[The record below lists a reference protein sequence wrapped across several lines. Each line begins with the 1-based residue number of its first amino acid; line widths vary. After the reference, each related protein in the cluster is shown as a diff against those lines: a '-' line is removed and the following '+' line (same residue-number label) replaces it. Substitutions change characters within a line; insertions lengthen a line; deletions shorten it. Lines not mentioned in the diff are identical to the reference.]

1 MRFSI
6 ITVVKNGYPGI
17 IYTVKSVLNQNFNNY
32 EHIILDSCSNDGT
45 SQAIRNFRS
54 SKINYE
60 RKVDKGIYFALNR
73 SISKAKGEY
82 IINLHAGDFFYSNST
97 LKKLDF
103 FLKKYNHID
112 FFFSNIIYFYK
123 NRVVRLWNIP
133 IKKLNKFSFLKIPHT
148 SLCIKKEV
156 ASNLLYNG
164 MYKISSD
171 TEYLINLSKK
181 YQGKYINVFLIFMEY
196 GGLSTSIKY
205 LIRKI
210 TEDISILKKEF
221 NYLFLLVWFYKILIK
236 TSGFLKNKKFF
247 TLKLIKQK
255 KIMDDFS
262 LQNCS
267 F

>member
-112 FFFSNIIYFYK
+112 FFFSNIFRK
-123 NRVVRLWNIP
+123 
-133 IKKLNKFSFLKIPHT
+133 
-148 SLCIKKEV
+148 
-156 ASNLLYNG
+156 A
-164 MYKISSD
+164 
-171 TEYLINLSKK
+171 LI
-181 YQGKYINVFLIFMEY
+181 
-196 GGLSTSIKY
+196 
-205 LIRKI
+205 
-210 TEDISILKKEF
+210 
-221 NYLFLLVWFYKILIK
+221 
-236 TSGFLKNKKFF
+236 
-247 TLKLIKQK
+247 
-255 KIMDDFS
+255 
-262 LQNCS
+262 
-267 F
+267 